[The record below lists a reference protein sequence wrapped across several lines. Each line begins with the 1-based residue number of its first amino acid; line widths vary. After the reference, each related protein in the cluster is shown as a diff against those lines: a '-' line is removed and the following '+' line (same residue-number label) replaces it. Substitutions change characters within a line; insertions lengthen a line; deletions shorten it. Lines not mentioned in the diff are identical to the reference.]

1 MRGDTPHFEYVAGE
15 AARGIMQ
22 ASLDTGVPII
32 FGVLTVDTHQQ
43 ALDRVGGSEG
53 HKGEEAAITA
63 IEMANL
69 VGRLSGGSHRA

>member
-1 MRGDTPHFEYVAGE
+1 
-15 AARGIMQ
+15 
-22 ASLDTGVPII
+22 
-32 FGVLTVDTHQQ
+32 VDTHQQ

>member
-1 MRGDTPHFEYVAGE
+1 
-15 AARGIMQ
+15 MQ

-32 FGVLTVDTHQQ
+32 FGVLTVDTRQQ
-43 ALDRVGGSEG
+43 ALERVGGSEG

-69 VGRLSGGSHRA
+69 VGRLSGGSDRA